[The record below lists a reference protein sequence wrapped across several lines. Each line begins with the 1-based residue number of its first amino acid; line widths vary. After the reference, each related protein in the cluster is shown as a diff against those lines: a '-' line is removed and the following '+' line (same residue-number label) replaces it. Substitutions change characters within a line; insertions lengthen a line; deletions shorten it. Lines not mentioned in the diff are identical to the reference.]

1 MNNRVSDMILTWS
14 YSMFGWN
21 IYLEV
26 GNDLLDKSGSLL
38 LEFGNT
44 VRVGFLK
51 LTLDGLHVTLDIG
64 HVGLL
69 VEGSLG
75 QTEGVDD
82 VVDSLGRRLGSLLTV
97 FSGGVGTDIN
107 ITFGNGDHLMKIIHR
122 CLD

>member
-1 MNNRVSDMILTWS
+1 
-14 YSMFGWN
+14 MFGWS

-38 LEFGNT
+38 LEFGDT

-51 LTLDGLHVTLDIG
+51 LSLDGLHVTLDIG

-75 QTEGVDD
+75 QTERVDD
-82 VVDSLGRRLGSLLTV
+82 VVDSLGGGLSTFVTTV
-97 FSGGVGTDIN
+97 FSRGVGTDID
-107 ITFGNGDHLMKIIHR
+107 ITFGNGDHLFKVVR
-122 CLD
+122 EGLD